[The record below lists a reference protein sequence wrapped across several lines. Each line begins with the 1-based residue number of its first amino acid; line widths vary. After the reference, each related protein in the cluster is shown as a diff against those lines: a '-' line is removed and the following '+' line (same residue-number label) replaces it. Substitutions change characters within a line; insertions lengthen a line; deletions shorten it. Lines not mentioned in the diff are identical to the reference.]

1 MAAAAAYEYEL
12 LVPDARGGP
21 KSFNSGELTGP
32 TYQRYFVAERCLAG
46 GHKPRRREG
55 T

>member
-12 LVPDARGGP
+12 LVPDHHRLA

-46 GHKPRRREG
+46 VHKPRRRGG